1 MTDLP
6 TLTTKLAEQIT
17 VTMNGKSQQLSRQE
31 VVKLLQTTKLVKPTL
46 SILPDG
52 QLMVIE
58 LTIFEQDE
66 DGR

>member
-52 QLMVIE
+52 HLIVIE

-66 DGR
+66 EGR